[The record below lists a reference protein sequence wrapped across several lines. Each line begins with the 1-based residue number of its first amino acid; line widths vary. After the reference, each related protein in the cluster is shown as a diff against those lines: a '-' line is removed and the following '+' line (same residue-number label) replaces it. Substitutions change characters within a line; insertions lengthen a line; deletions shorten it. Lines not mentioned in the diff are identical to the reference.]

1 MSERLTSGIYGLDE
15 LMGGGFRKNT
25 VNIINGGIGVGKT
38 TFCLQYVLFGLN
50 RGEKALFISLEMS
63 KEQIIRDCRALG
75 YLEIEEH
82 IENEN
87 LKILHIYGEDL
98 TFPSISLIDIIK
110 KNVSQGQHNRII
122 IDPFPYYSMFLD
134 NDKRKSISTI
144 FQNLREFGT
153 TLITLEES
161 ENINTIHV
169 GSMMPLYLAD
179 TVLRLDNLGFGEMFD
194 RTLRI
199 VKHRGSKHG
208 SSLYPYK
215 IESGLGLVILAS
227 EHDINQVT
235 PINKFDKEFLAAI
248 KESRTIDKVGDKLAK
263 RIELLRN
270 NWNHNESPQFILNL
284 VKRNENIQ

>member
-1 MSERLTSGIYGLDE
+1 MAERITSGIYGLDE

-38 TFCLQYVLFGLN
+38 TFCLQYALFGLN
-50 RGEKALFISLEMS
+50 RDEKALFLSLEMS
-63 KEQIIRDCRALG
+63 KEQIIRDCIALG
-75 YLEIEEH
+75 FLEIEEH
-82 IENEN
+82 IENGN

-98 TFPSISLIDIIK
+98 TFPSISLIDMIK
-110 KNVSQGQHNRII
+110 KNIFQGSHNRII
-122 IDPFPYYSMFLD
+122 IDPFTYYSMFLD
-134 NDKRKSISTI
+134 KDKRKSISTI

-153 TLITLEES
+153 SIITLEES
-161 ENINTIHV
+161 ENINTV
-169 GSMMPLYLAD
+169 NAVSMMPLYLAD

-208 SSLYPYK
+208 TSLYPYK
-215 IESGLGLVILAS
+215 IESGLGIVILAS

-235 PINKFDKEFLAAI
+235 PTNKFDKEFVDSI
-248 KESRTIDKVGDKLAK
+248 QESSAIDKVGEKLVK

-270 NWNHNESPQFILNL
+270 NWSHNESPEFILNL
-284 VKRNENIQ
+284 VKRKEKIQ

>member
-122 IDPFPYYSMFLD
+122 IDPFTHYSMYLD

-144 FQNLREFGT
+144 FQNMREFGT

-161 ENINTIHV
+161 ENINTIHA

-284 VKRNENIQ
+284 VKRNEIIQ